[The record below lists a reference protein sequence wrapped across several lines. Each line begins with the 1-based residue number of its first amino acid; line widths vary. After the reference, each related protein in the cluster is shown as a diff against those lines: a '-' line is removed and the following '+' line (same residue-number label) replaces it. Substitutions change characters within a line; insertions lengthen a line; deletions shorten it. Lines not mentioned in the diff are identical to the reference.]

1 MKCWLILIAI
11 LLVSACAPQPP
22 LPATPTPETVTF
34 VTIVPIPTLL
44 PTVTVNAST
53 QVVPTVTTMPTVAV
67 RATVRPQPQAQVRA
81 PELLSP
87 KAPTLF
93 KDGNDIKFT
102 YASIGKLA
110 ANQCYQLHVEMAVP
124 GLPKGNRGD
133 DFVDVDNCGDTGP
146 AGKDLSFV
154 LYRGKF
160 TNSPNYGTMLAQ
172 TLALAPEAKRLK
184 LTWQVR
190 VVQNNGR
197 AADGVHYN
205 TAPLSP
211 YSPVVELEFEP

>member
-1 MKCWLILIAI
+1 M
-11 LLVSACAPQPP
+11 LVSACAPQPP
-22 LPATPTPETVTF
+22 IPATPTPETVTF

-44 PTVTVNAST
+44 PTVTVNAPT
-53 QVVPTVTTMPTVAV
+53 QGVPTVTTVPTVAV
-67 RATVRPQPQAQVRA
+67 PATARPQSQAQARVRA